1 MVRDYKIVK
10 QYRIANLGCKAF
22 QTVKFFYYKTTA
34 KKMISTT
41 TSPAA
46 AKEPDVQS
54 RSSQLDL
61 IRRHLRPE
69 KRINRRQTHTDFSL
83 DICILTPVTGEQVS
97 SQNEPLPNRQRDK
110 MPPSLKKT
118 QNSKVCL
125 PFTSS
130 YIVAHPVYAYS
141 I

>member
-1 MVRDYKIVK
+1 MQSVSNCEV
-10 QYRIANLGCKAF
+10 
-22 QTVKFFYYKTTA
+22 FYYKTTA

-54 RSSQLDL
+54 HSSQLDL

-83 DICILTPVTGEQVS
+83 DISILTPVTGEQVS

-110 MPPSLKKT
+110 MPPSLKK
-118 QNSKVCL
+118 NSKL
-125 PFTSS
+125 KSLFTIYFLLYSS
-130 YIVAHPVYAYS
+130 ASCVYIQHIVHILHIHRES
-141 I
+141 KTRQ

>member
-1 MVRDYKIVK
+1 
-10 QYRIANLGCKAF
+10 
-22 QTVKFFYYKTTA
+22 
-34 KKMISTT
+34 MISTT

-54 RSSQLDL
+54 HSSQLDL

-83 DICILTPVTGEQVS
+83 DICILTPVTGKQVS

-110 MPPSLKKT
+110 MPPPLPEK
-118 QNSKVCL
+118 NSKLISLFTIYFLLYSSASCVCIQ
-125 PFTSS
+125 
-130 YIVAHPVYAYS
+130 YIVHILHIHRESKNKTVNSCP
-141 I
+141 